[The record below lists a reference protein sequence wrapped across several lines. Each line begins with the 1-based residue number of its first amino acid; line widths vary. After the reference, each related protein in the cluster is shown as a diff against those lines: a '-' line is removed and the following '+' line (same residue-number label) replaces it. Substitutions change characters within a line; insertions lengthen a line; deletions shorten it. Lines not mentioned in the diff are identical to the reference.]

1 MHSLH
6 DPFSELFGLI
16 SQHLS
21 LPTDELG
28 LDLSEF
34 LGLSHTNELVSK
46 VERFDRVSSAA
57 NIDRP
62 RMADVC

>member
-16 SQHLS
+16 PKHLS

-46 VERFDRVSSAA
+46 VER
-57 NIDRP
+57 I
-62 RMADVC
+62 